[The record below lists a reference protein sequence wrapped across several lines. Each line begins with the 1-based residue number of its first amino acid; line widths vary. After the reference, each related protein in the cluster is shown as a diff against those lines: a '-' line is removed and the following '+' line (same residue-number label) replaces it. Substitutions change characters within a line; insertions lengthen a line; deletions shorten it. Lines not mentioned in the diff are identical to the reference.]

1 MHIPTNWTFNN
12 PDIAENFDA
21 HVIEQ
26 LPWYPMATDLICH
39 LARCFLQDH
48 SVLVDL
54 GCSTGMITRKL
65 ADVIK
70 DRKIKAIS
78 VDNSKEMIE
87 NFQGVGKAFY
97 GDMMSLDLY
106 PAFDVC
112 ILCLSLMFTDV
123 SKRKPFL
130 KGLAGKTKVGGVIII
145 LDKIEPPAGYL
156 GTCINRMSIKNKY
169 ESGVEAKAIIDKE
182 LSLCGAQRP
191 ATEGLFDQFGLHFQ
205 QFFRVGDFVG
215 YIWEA
220 KENPA

>member
-39 LARCFLQDH
+39 LARCFLQDNA
-48 SVLVDL
+48 VLVDL

-65 ADVIK
+65 ADVIE
-70 DRKIKAIS
+70 DRNIKAVS
-78 VDNSKEMIE
+78 VDNSREMID

-106 PAFDVC
+106 PEFDVC
-112 ILCLSLMFTDV
+112 ILCLSLMFTEV
-123 SKRKPFL
+123 SKRKQFL
-130 KGLAGKTKVGGVIII
+130 RGLAAKTKAGGVIII

-215 YIWEA
+215 YIWERS
-220 KENPA
+220 EGP

>member
-1 MHIPTNWTFNN
+1 MHIPTNWTFKNL
-12 PDIAENFDA
+12 DIAENFDA

-26 LPWYPMATDLICH
+26 LPWDPMATDLICH
-39 LARCFLQDH
+39 LARCFLQDNA
-48 SVLVDL
+48 VLVDL
-54 GCSTGMITRKL
+54 GCSTGTITRKL
-65 ADVIK
+65 ADVIE
-70 DRKIKAIS
+70 DRNIKAVS
-78 VDNSKEMIE
+78 VDNSREMIE
-87 NFQGVGKAFY
+87 NFQGVGEAFY

-106 PAFDVC
+106 PEFDVC
-112 ILCLSLMFTDV
+112 ILCLSLMFTEV
-123 SKRKPFL
+123 SKRKQFIR
-130 KGLAGKTKVGGVIII
+130 GLAAKTKAGGVIII

-215 YIWEA
+215 YIWENS
-220 KENPA
+220 EGP